1 MLSILPEIPLGE
13 FKGLV
18 SIKIRIEEQRKAE
31 KKDLDYSMQPTAMTS
46 SSETVEDRCQCL

>member
-13 FKGLV
+13 FKGLI